1 MEIAGIAGIAGI
13 VGIVGIAGIVG
24 TVTIGLARDRY
35 PRYARYALYPLL
47 LWGCGGRNAVV
58 VGSKNFTESVILG
71 EIIARQLQ
79 RYHIPVERQPNLGGT
94 FICHH
99 AIVAGQLDIYVEYT
113 GTAYAAILKQ
123 PPSKDP
129 AHVRQV
135 VDSVYRARWN
145 LIWTAPFGFDNTFAM
160 LIRRR
165 DAERLGISTLSQAV
179 PYARKWRPAFGYE
192 FVDRA
197 DGYRGLRRAYG
208 LTFATRPATMDLGL
222 TYRALADSQADI
234 IAGNSTDGQIAALDL
249 FQLQDDRRYF
259 PPYEAAPVVR
269 ESVFERYP
277 QARTA
282 LARLGG
288 TITNAKMRQ
297 LNYEVDVA
305 HRRPADVAKEFL
317 RGVPK

>member
-1 MEIAGIAGIAGI
+1 MGGRGGRGGSCGRKTGAGR
-13 VGIVGIAGIVG
+13 
-24 TVTIGLARDRY
+24 L
-35 PRYARYALYPLL
+35 LLLLPLL
-47 LWGCGGRNAVV
+47 PAVWGCGRQDAVV

-71 EIIARQLQ
+71 EIISQQLE
-79 RYHIPVERQPNLGGT
+79 RYHIPVKRQPNLGGT
-94 FICHH
+94 FVCHR
-99 AIVAGQLDIYVEYT
+99 AIIAGQLDIYAEYT

-123 PPSKDP
+123 PPSSDP

-135 VDSVYRARWN
+135 VDSVYRTRWH
-145 LIWTAPFGFDNTFAM
+145 LIWSAPFGFDNTFAM

-179 PYARKWRPAFGYE
+179 PAARHWRPAFGYE
-192 FVDRA
+192 FVERA
-197 DGYRGLRRAYG
+197 DGYKGLRKAYG

-234 IAGNSTDGQIAALDL
+234 IAGNSTDGQITALDL
-249 FQLQDDRRYF
+249 FQLQDDRHYF

-269 ESVFERYP
+269 EAVFERYP
-277 QARTA
+277 QARAA

-288 TITNAKMRQ
+288 TITNEKMRR

-305 HRRPADVAKEFL
+305 HRRVAVVAREFL

>member
-1 MEIAGIAGIAGI
+1 MTAGRA
-13 VGIVGIAGIVG
+13 
-24 TVTIGLARDRY
+24 
-35 PRYARYALYPLL
+35 ALLSL
-47 LWGCGGRNAVV
+47 VLWGCGGHTAVV

-71 EIIARQLQ
+71 EIIAQQLE
-79 RYHIPVERQPNLGGT
+79 RYDIPVERKANLGGT
-94 FICHH
+94 FVCHQ
-99 AIVAGQLDIYVEYT
+99 AIVAGQLDVYAEYT

-123 PPSKDP
+123 PPSNDA

-135 VDSVYRARWN
+135 VDSVYGSRWH
-145 LIWTAPFGFDNTFAM
+145 LIWAAPFGFDNTFAM

-179 PYARKWRPAFGYE
+179 PYARTWRPAFGYE

-197 DGYRGLRRAYG
+197 DGYRGLRQAYG

-249 FQLQDDRRYF
+249 FQLQDDRHYF

-269 ESVFERYP
+269 EVVFARYP
-277 QARTA
+277 EARTA

-288 TITNAKMRQ
+288 TITNDRMRR

-305 HRRPADVAKEFL
+305 HRRVAEVAREFL
-317 RGVPK
+317 RGVAK